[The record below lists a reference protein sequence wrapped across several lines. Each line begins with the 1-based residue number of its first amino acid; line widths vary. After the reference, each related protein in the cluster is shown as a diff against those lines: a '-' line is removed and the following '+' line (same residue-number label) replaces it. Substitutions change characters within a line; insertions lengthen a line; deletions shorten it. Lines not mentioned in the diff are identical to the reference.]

1 MMIALPKEYE
11 VKYIEEEFFEDE
23 NYPNV
28 FLKKTYYLKNGIVAS
43 FIIDSDGQIK
53 DVRFKSQL

>member
-1 MMIALPKEYE
+1 MMITLPKEYE